1 MTETIASAVERFI
14 AHKRAHGR
22 KYHSEAR
29 ELALLVRFAAEHQVS
44 GLSELTPALLED
56 FLASR
61 PRSRP
66 RSFNHLLG
74 VMRYLLDWA
83 VTWQLLKASP
93 LQARRPQTQTQPLGP
108 VLHSFFTSHLITV
121 KGLRPAS
128 VRSYRDTVR
137 LLLVF
142 IAADKGCKI
151 TRLALTDLTF
161 DRIVAFLR
169 HLEHDR
175 GNHARTRNQRLAALH
190 CLFDYIAGR
199 EPDMLA
205 TCQQVAA
212 IPVKRTAPPETQF
225 LERDEIEDLLRHL
238 PRDGPL
244 ALRDRALI
252 LFLYN
257 TGARAQEV
265 AGLRTEHLDLGEH
278 PQVRLHGKGGKWR
291 TCPLWQQ
298 TARLLTALP
307 GPAGPPAPGAP
318 VFAAHGQPLARYGIY
333 KIIRRHAARFDD
345 PRTGRQVSP
354 HTFRHTAAVHLLEAG
369 VEVNVIRGWLG
380 HADLATT
387 NRYAEINTKTK
398 LAALQA
404 AEPHNV
410 SAGSR
415 TNPIWRSD
423 QSLLNWLASL

>member
-1 MTETIASAVERFI
+1 MTQ
-14 AHKRAHGR
+14 G
-22 KYHSEAR
+22 
-29 ELALLVRFAAEHQVS
+29 
-44 GLSELTPALLED
+44 
-56 FLASR
+56 
-61 PRSRP
+61 
-66 RSFNHLLG
+66 
-74 VMRYLLDWA
+74 
-83 VTWQLLKASP
+83 
-93 LQARRPQTQTQPLGP
+93 QAQALGP
-108 VLHSFFTSHLITV
+108 VLHSFFASHLITV

-137 LLLVF
+137 LFLLF

-151 TRLALTDLTF
+151 TRLTLSDLTF
-161 DRIVAFLR
+161 DRVVAFLR
-169 HLEHDR
+169 HLEQER
-175 GNHARTRNQRLAALH
+175 GNHPRTRNQRLAALH
-190 CLFDYIAGR
+190 CLFDYLAGR

-205 TCQQVAA
+205 TGQQVAA
-212 IPVKRTAPPETQF
+212 IPIKRAAPPETRF
-225 LERDEIEDLLRHL
+225 LERDEIEDLLRQL

-265 AGLRTEHLDLGEH
+265 AGLRAEHLDLGGH
-278 PQVRLHGKGGKWR
+278 PLVRLHGKGGKWR

-318 VFAAHGQPLARYGIY
+318 VFAAHGQPLTRYGIY
-333 KIIRRHAARFDD
+333 KIIRRHASRFDD
-345 PRTGRQVSP
+345 PRTGRRVSP

-404 AEPHNV
+404 AEPHDV